1 MYKLKNT
8 NQTNICIF
16 LPVSSLSH
24 APMWN
29 FWSNNIK
36 SDILLI
42 KCHMSYILGSNVVQM
57 LPEVAIYIVYTS
69 YFSRT
74 GHFSMIILRIEYAHT
89 QNLLE
94 NTNMQW
100 I

>member
-1 MYKLKNT
+1 
-8 NQTNICIF
+8 
-16 LPVSSLSH
+16 
-24 APMWN
+24 
-29 FWSNNIK
+29 
-36 SDILLI
+36 
-42 KCHMSYILGSNVVQM
+42 MSYILGSNVVQM